1 MSKPPLSRLAP
12 LAGLVLLLAGE
23 FLLFDQLGARHHTG
37 VYPRWNDQVQ
47 YLTESYLA
55 YEHARSA
62 GLLSALRLT
71 LINPSAQ
78 GTLHD
83 TFALLV
89 FSVAGPSRSAALS
102 LNMLAFLGWQVAT
115 FAWIRQATR
124 STAAAFTGI
133 LLLLALAGGWQP
145 MPGGAFDFRLDWL
158 AACAMGA
165 SLAACMATDRFSRTL
180 PSALFG
186 LAVGFTLLTR
196 FLTGSYLL
204 PIYLVLAVSCS
215 LAPGRW
221 LRLGNLL
228 LSGLVAT
235 LVAGPVFWINRQ
247 IIHTYYIYGH
257 FTGPERTFRP
267 PGMDLLPGL
276 GWMWR
281 RIFEQQVGG
290 PFVWMA
296 AAALLAAMIAALFWP
311 RRPDEPGFNR
321 IPESP
326 WLVPPL
332 TFALVPV
339 VILTLHP
346 QKTPQVLGIVLPGL
360 ALLLLLPTIY
370 ALATGRARA
379 RRFISVG
386 VAVASLGIF
395 LVRMAKDPHPPGFRA
410 DVQRVA
416 FAADLIVAE
425 SERAGLASP
434 RVAVDRITDSLDA
447 QVLRVLCYERHRHW
461 YPLIMTLPTGIAPED
476 PALIWERFEHSD
488 FVFLT
493 REGGVH
499 HFPFDRQLAG
509 MRPEIWQW
517 AESKLTPLADL
528 PLSDSHMVLFQR
540 IPAP

>member
-1 MSKPPLSRLAP
+1 MSTLSFSRLAP
-12 LAGLVLLLAGE
+12 LAGLVLLLTGE
-23 FLLFDQLGARHHTG
+23 FLLFDQLGARHHTW

-55 YEHARSA
+55 YEHARA
-62 GLLSALRLT
+62 EGLLSALRLT
-71 LINPSAQ
+71 LVNPSAQ

-89 FSVAGPSRSAALS
+89 FSLAGPSRSAALS
-102 LNMLAFLGWQVAT
+102 LNMLAFLGWQLAA
-115 FAWIRQATR
+115 FLWIRR
-124 STAAAFTGI
+124 STSSTSAAFTGI
-133 LLLLALAGGWQP
+133 LLLLTLAGGWQP

-158 AACAMGA
+158 ATCAMGA

-180 PSALFG
+180 PSTLFG
-186 LAVGFTLLTR
+186 LAVGLTLLTR

-215 LAPGRW
+215 LSPGRW
-221 LRLGNLL
+221 PRLGNLL
-228 LSGLVAT
+228 LSGLVAL

-276 GWMWR
+276 EWMWH
-281 RIFEQQVGG
+281 RILHQQVGT
-290 PFVWMA
+290 PFIWVA
-296 AAALLAAMIAALFWP
+296 AATLLAAVAAALFWP
-311 RRPDEPGFNR
+311 RRSDEREFNR
-321 IPESP
+321 IPETP
-326 WLVPPL
+326 WLLPPL
-332 TFALVPV
+332 AFALVPV

-346 QKTPQVLGIVLPGL
+346 QKTPQVLGIVLPGVACL
-360 ALLLLLPTIY
+360 VIIPTVR
-370 ALATGRARA
+370 ALATGRARVRWGITA
-379 RRFISVG
+379 S
-386 VAVASLGIF
+386 VAVVSLALF
-395 LVRMAKDPHPPGFRA
+395 LVRMARDPHPPGFRA
-410 DVQRVA
+410 EVQRVA

-425 SERAGLASP
+425 SKRAGLISP

-493 REGGVH
+493 REGGVQ
-499 HFPFDRQLAG
+499 HFPFDRQLSG

-517 AESKLTPLADL
+517 AEATLTPLADL